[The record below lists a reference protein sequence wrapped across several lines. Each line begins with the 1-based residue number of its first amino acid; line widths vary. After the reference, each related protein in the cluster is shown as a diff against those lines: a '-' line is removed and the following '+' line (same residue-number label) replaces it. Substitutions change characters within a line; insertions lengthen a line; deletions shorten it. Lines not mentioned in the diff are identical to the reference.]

1 MPKTVVIAGGTGL
14 IGTRLLPMLQERG
27 YTVRILTRQ
36 PKSQEQYAWSP
47 SANTI
52 DEKALVGADYIINL
66 AGAGIADGRWTD
78 SRKRELID
86 SRVQSA
92 ETIRMALSRMKH
104 QPLAYVSASAIG
116 YYGNTG
122 EQNCLETDQPAD
134 DSFMPRCCEAWE
146 AAAVKAG
153 AQAGRTAILRI
164 GIVLAKEGGA
174 LKEVAKPLY
183 AGLGAYFDDGK
194 AWWSWIHRD
203 DMCRM
208 LIWAMENE
216 AASGIFNAV
225 APNAVRNY
233 DLVKA
238 TAKAMGRSGA
248 ILLPTPAF
256 TLRLALGEM
265 SAVVLNSNLV
275 SSEKVQKAGFSFT
288 FDAIEGALA
297 DIFV

>member
-1 MPKTVVIAGGTGL
+1 MPKIVVVAGGTGL
-14 IGTRLLPMLQERG
+14 IGTRLLPMLLERG
-27 YTVRILTRQ
+27 YTVRTLTRQ
-36 PKSQEQYAWSP
+36 PKSPEQYAWSP
-47 SANTI
+47 SSNTI

-92 ETIRMALSRMKH
+92 ETIRMALDRMKH
-104 QPLAYVSASAIG
+104 RPAAYVSASAIG

-122 EQNCLETDQPAD
+122 EKKCIETDRPAED
-134 DSFMPRCCEAWE
+134 TFMPRCCEAWE
-146 AAAVKAG
+146 AAAIKTG
-153 AQAGRTAILRI
+153 ALANRTAILRI

-183 AGLGAYFDDGK
+183 AGLGAYFDNGK

-216 AASGIFNAV
+216 AASGVFNAV
-225 APNAVRNY
+225 APQAVRNY

-256 TLRLALGEM
+256 ALRLALGEM
-265 SAVVLNSNLV
+265 AAVVLNSNLV
-275 SSEKVQKAGFSFT
+275 SGEKAQKAGFQFT
-288 FDAIEGALA
+288 FDTVEGALA
-297 DIFV
+297 DIFG

>member
-1 MPKTVVIAGGTGL
+1 MPKTVVVAGGTGL
-14 IGTRLLPMLQERG
+14 IGTRLLSMLEEQG

-36 PKSQEQYAWSP
+36 PKRPEQYAWSP
-47 SANTI
+47 STNTI
-52 DEKALVGADYIINL
+52 DEKALVDADYIINL
-66 AGAGIADGRWTD
+66 AGAGIAEGRWTD

-92 ETIRMALSRMKH
+92 ETIRMALDRMKH
-104 QPLAYVSASAIG
+104 RPLAYISASAIG

-122 EQNCLETDQPAD
+122 EQACLETDQPVD
-134 DSFMPRCCEAWE
+134 DSFMPRCCDAWE
-146 AAAVKAG
+146 AAAIRTG
-153 AQAGRTAILRI
+153 ALAKRTAILRI

-174 LKEVAKPLY
+174 LKEIARPLY

-208 LIWAMENE
+208 LIWAMKNE
-216 AASGIFNAV
+216 AVSGVFNGV
-225 APNAVRNY
+225 APNAIRNY

-256 TLRLALGEM
+256 ALRLALGEM

-275 SSEKVQKAGFSFT
+275 SSEKVQKAGFQFT
-288 FDAIEGALA
+288 FDTIDTALEAIFE
-297 DIFV
+297 